1 MLTSY
6 NPLMA
11 TGKPILVTG
20 SHRSGSTWVGTM
32 LALAPELVYI
42 HEPFNTDYF
51 DPGICGARFPHRFT
65 YITEA
70 DEAPYYRYLCK
81 TMKLEYDTR
90 AALRT
95 ARSASD
101 VRAVWDKRVVYRQFR
116 RAGRRAL
123 IKDPLA
129 LLSAEWLADRFDMD
143 VIVMIRH
150 PAAFAG
156 SLKRFG
162 WHSPLDELLQQP
174 ALLRDYLGNYSA
186 EIATYAQP
194 GRSIIEQAAVFWKVL
209 YAIVADYQR
218 RYPHWTFLHHEDVAC
233 APQARFREL
242 FASFNLTYTDAAAA
256 EIART
261 SSPDN
266 PTDLP
271 AGEVSLHL
279 DSRASV
285 WNWKQRLTADEIAA
299 VRTLSAPVADWFYD
313 ELDWQDEIRPKNHEA

>member
-1 MLTSY
+1 
-6 NPLMA
+6 MA

-20 SHRSGSTWVGTM
+20 SHRSGTTWVGTM

-42 HEPFNTDYF
+42 HEPFNGDYF

-65 YITEA
+65 YITAATEV
-70 DEAPYYRYLCK
+70 PYYRPLRR
-81 TMKLEYDTR
+81 TINLEYDTW
-90 AALRT
+90 AALRA
-95 ARSASD
+95 ARSASAL
-101 VRAVWDKRVVYRQFR
+101 RAVWDKQLAYRRFR

-129 LLSAEWLADRFDMD
+129 LLSAEWLAERFDMD
-143 VIVMIRH
+143 VVVMIRH

-174 ALLRDYLGNYSA
+174 ALIHDYLADYSA
-186 EIATYAQP
+186 EIAVYAQP
-194 GRSIIEQAAVFWKVL
+194 DRSIIEQAAVFWKAL
-209 YAIVADYQR
+209 YAVVADYQR
-218 RYPHWTFLHHEDVAC
+218 RYPHWTFLRHEDVAR
-233 APQARFREL
+233 APQTRFREL
-242 FASFNLTYTDAAAA
+242 FSALQVTYTDAAAA

-266 PTDLP
+266 PVDLP

-285 WNWKQRLTADEIAA
+285 WNWKQRLTADEIAT

-313 ELDWQDEIRPKNHEA
+313 ASDW